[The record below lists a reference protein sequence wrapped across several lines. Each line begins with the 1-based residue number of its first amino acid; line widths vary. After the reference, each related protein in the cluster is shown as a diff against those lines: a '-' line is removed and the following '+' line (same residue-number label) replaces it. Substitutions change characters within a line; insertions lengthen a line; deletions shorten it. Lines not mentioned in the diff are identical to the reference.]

1 MRSKLGTYAWAAG
14 FMAVALALTLFVAGK
29 QQVFVQES
37 GISSPDVGVSY
48 VTLYFFG
55 VVALMAVILFFIP
68 LRWLNFVF
76 RGLFTLMY
84 AWGFFIVTTLLV
96 PGNNAVAIALAVAV
110 VAGGSWLFVSKVW
123 LHDLVLLV
131 TLSAVGSVFG
141 FLFSPWTF
149 MAFMGIIAV
158 YDLVAVRF
166 GFMVWMADKFSETT
180 ALPAFI
186 FPKKVRDWRL
196 GLNSVHFSE
205 LQAKE
210 AKQREYSILGGGDI
224 GFPLMLATAVYFDLG
239 PGAAWLVGG
248 CSLLG
253 LMTAYLIQAVW
264 LKDKPMPALPPIA
277 ALSLIGLLIARAWL
291 G

>member
-14 FMAVALALTLFVAGK
+14 FMAAALAFTLFIAGK
-29 QQVFVQES
+29 QKVFVEQS
-37 GISSPDVGVSY
+37 GIASPDVGVSY
-48 VTLYFFG
+48 VTIYFFS
-55 VVALMAVILFFIP
+55 VVVLMAIILFFIP
-68 LRWLNFVF
+68 LRWLNYVF
-76 RGLFTLMY
+76 RALFTLMY

-96 PGNNAVAIALAVAV
+96 PGNNDAYIALAVAI
-110 VAGGSWLFVSKVW
+110 VAGGSWLVISKVW
-123 LHDLVLLV
+123 LHNIVLLI

-166 GFMVWMADKFSETT
+166 GFMTWMADKFSETSS
-180 ALPAFI
+180 LPAFI

-196 GLNSVHFSE
+196 GLGAVRFNE
-205 LQAKE
+205 LQQQAP
-210 AKQREYSILGGGDI
+210 QRREYSILGGGDI

-239 PGAAWLVGG
+239 HAAAWLVGG
-248 CSLLG
+248 FSLLG
-253 LMTAYLIQAVW
+253 LMAAYLIQTLW
-264 LKDKPMPALPPIA
+264 LKEKPMPALPPIA
-277 ALSLIGLLIARAWL
+277 TLSLIGLLLARAFF

>member
-1 MRSKLGTYAWAAG
+1 MRSKLGTYAWATA
-14 FMAVALALTLFVAGK
+14 FMAAALALTLFIASK
-29 QQVFVQES
+29 QKIYVQET

-55 VVALMAVILFFIP
+55 VVAATAVLLFVIP
-68 LRWLNFVF
+68 LRWLNLVF

-84 AWGFFIVTTLLV
+84 AWGFFIITSLLV
-96 PGNNAVAIALAVAV
+96 PGNSDVAIAAAVAA
-110 VAGGSWLFVSKVW
+110 VAGASWLIVSKVW
-123 LHDLVLLV
+123 LHNLVLLV
-131 TLSAVGSVFG
+131 TLAAVGSVFG
-141 FLFSPWTF
+141 WLFSPWTF

-158 YDLVAVRF
+158 YDLLAVRF

-186 FPKKVRDWRL
+186 FPKQVRDWRL
-196 GLNSVHFSE
+196 GLSSVRFST
-205 LQAKE
+205 LQQQE
-210 AKQREYSILGGGDI
+210 PKQREYSILGGGDI

-239 PGAAWLVGG
+239 HGAAWLVGG

-253 LMTAYLIQAVW
+253 LMAAYVIQAVW
-264 LKDKPMPALPPIA
+264 LKEKPMPALPPIA
-277 ALSLIGLLIARAWL
+277 TLSLVGLLIVRFWP